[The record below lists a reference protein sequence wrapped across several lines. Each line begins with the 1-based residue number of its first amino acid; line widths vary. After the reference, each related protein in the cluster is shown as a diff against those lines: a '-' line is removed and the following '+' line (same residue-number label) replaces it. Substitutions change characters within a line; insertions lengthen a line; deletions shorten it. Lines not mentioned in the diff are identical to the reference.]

1 MTSAK
6 YGEVAHILSQLPL
19 GVSTQPDTEIPQLFP
34 YCGEPHTWGNIECAV
49 SGTAGEENEWL
60 KELQALAA
68 PIWAAALPLSGG
80 LALYHSFQPH
90 PIGQWNSHE
99 KLSLLPSILPLLQ
112 PPWVRWCGGM
122 LLTGSRSALP
132 GQCGGWLLAP
142 CATPLESQ
150 LGRHC
155 LALLSLEGRKPQ
167 NSLYAPALPKENMF
181 FLLIV
186 FHAEKTPKS
195 PLQKKPLEVPDLG

>member
-90 PIGQWNSHE
+90 SIGQWNSHE

-112 PPWVRWCGGM
+112 PPWVRWCGGNAAGR
-122 LLTGSRSALP
+122 LQERTTRAVWRLALGSMCYPIGKPAGAALP
-132 GQCGGWLLAP
+132 GTAVTWGKEAP
-142 CATPLESQ
+142 EQPLCSCSAQRE
-150 LGRHC
+150 HV
-155 LALLSLEGRKPQ
+155 LSVNCISCWKDP
-167 NSLYAPALPKENMF
+167 
-181 FLLIV
+181 
-186 FHAEKTPKS
+186 
-195 PLQKKPLEVPDLG
+195 